1 MEKSPRTVRKNLIT
15 LLLGILVVTVLYVF
29 FGINGGFA
37 GNIDKSYFTGIRSWS
52 GIERLEFEG
61 VHNQIKGVHID
72 NLEQIEILIDSDLK
86 GTAISATPSTTDRMF
101 GKIWAYDARTV
112 VVWVQSEKEK
122 VLWEEYIQSITD
134 KLHKSQNRDNK
145 PKTVTP

>member
-1 MEKSPRTVRKNLIT
+1 MRKKIEIIITMVVVIALLTSVTLFFTV
-15 LLLGILVVTVLYVF
+15 G
-29 FGINGGFA
+29 GGFA
-37 GNIDKSYFTGIRSWS
+37 GNIDKSYFTDIRSWT

-61 VHNQIKGVHID
+61 VHNQIKGVYLD

-86 GTAISATPSTTDRMF
+86 GTAISATPSTTERMF

-122 VLWEEYIQSITD
+122 VLWEEYIQSVTD
-134 KLHKSQNRDNK
+134 KLHKYQNRDNEA
-145 PKTVTP
+145 KTVMP